1 MSYKPSRCPDCGE
14 NVQMCC
20 CQAWA
25 KYTKSGGGGMSHFN
39 RWWSKQRI
47 EDKEAKRFS
56 HTVCNEAAK
65 PYQVTIDKLTAELAE
80 VMEEAKV
87 WKDRYRKRGYVMDEH
102 AKALERA
109 EVAEA
114 ELAEASTIANNN
126 YEVIL
131 KCNRQIN
138 DLKRELARYRNGV
151 EVEG

>member
-1 MSYKPSRCPDCGE
+1 
-14 NVQMCC
+14 
-20 CQAWA
+20 
-25 KYTKSGGGGMSHFN
+25 MSHFN

-56 HTVCNEAAK
+56 HTVWNEAAK
-65 PYQVTIDKLTAELAE
+65 PYQATIDKLT
-80 VMEEAKV
+80 
-87 WKDRYRKRGYVMDEH
+87 
-102 AKALERA
+102 
-109 EVAEA
+109 A

-151 EVEG
+151 EVEV